1 MFFYQ
6 TSPYAYDLSPYA
18 YDRSPYTYDLSTS
31 DDEFPVFDL
40 NQKTIKKSQVQTE
53 RLLFIFV
60 TIIIHL
66 YSETAHRKKP
76 VYSK

>member
-1 MFFYQ
+1 MCVHYVFYQ
-6 TSPYAYDLSPYA
+6 TSPYA
-18 YDRSPYTYDLSTS
+18 YDLSTS

-60 TIIIHL
+60 TKLFIFILKQHTERNL
-66 YSETAHRKKP
+66 FTASNEKA
-76 VYSK
+76 YC